1 MSTRSR
7 TIVLS
12 WSLGAALLF
21 MPTASGV
28 TAARP
33 YPAVQSA
40 PGTERI
46 TLQPDAPSHRFPHF
60 WERMFGSGRA
70 ILSLRESYRNDLRQV
85 KAATGFEYVRFHA
98 IFHDEV
104 GLYDEDDAGRARY
117 NFSYVDQIYDGLLAN
132 GVRPFVELSFMP
144 RKLAAQPAFHA
155 FWYKPIVSPPR
166 DWKKWGELVG
176 RFAQHLVDRYGE
188 AEVSRWYFEV
198 WNEPNIDFWVGEPK
212 QSTYFRLYDEA
223 AAAIKRINTS
233 LRVGGPATAQAAWIE
248 PFIAHAVA
256 DHVPLDFVSTH
267 VYGDDEARNVL
278 GRDEQI
284 PRTEMV
290 ARAVRNVHDQVKAS
304 ARPDL
309 PIIWSE
315 YNATYKTDPDTTDL
329 PFMAPWIANTIRQS
343 DGLTEMMAYWTFSD
357 VFEEQGVIREP
368 FYGGYGILAEFGLP
382 KPSFNAFALLH
393 QLGDERLEIGSS
405 SALATRRADGTLV
418 FALWN
423 LQMPE
428 TRHDGAAK
436 TFELD
441 GLGRH
446 RDATIRRVD
455 PGSSVLAK
463 YEALGR
469 PRTPSASE
477 VETLRRSAQMA
488 PAEHRVVNGGRL
500 TVTVPAQGLAVIEL
514 P

>member
-1 MSTRSR
+1 M
-7 TIVLS
+7 
-12 WSLGAALLF
+12 
-21 MPTASGV
+21 
-28 TAARP
+28 
-33 YPAVQSA
+33 
-40 PGTERI
+40 
-46 TLQPDAPSHRFPHF
+46 
-60 WERMFGSGRA
+60 
-70 ILSLRESYRNDLRQV
+70 
-85 KAATGFEYVRFHA
+85 
-98 IFHDEV
+98 
-104 GLYDEDDAGRARY
+104 
-117 NFSYVDQIYDGLLAN
+117 
-132 GVRPFVELSFMP
+132 
-144 RKLAAQPAFHA
+144 
-155 FWYKPIVSPPR
+155 
-166 DWKKWGELVG
+166 GELVG

-223 AAAIKRINTS
+223 AAAIKRVNAS

-463 YEALGR
+463 VPSAGTATHAERERGRDAEALRADGASRAPGR
-469 PRTPSASE
+469 DRGTGDHDRPGPGTCRHRTAVSAPGQSVPVMEVKPARCMPRRVSALLMNVFHTRPVRTFSAITRLMPVSMPMTKSSRHFVSGLKAFTNPYRLQASPAYFVRIVRRTRIDSVGRNGSE
-477 VETLRRSAQMA
+477 
-488 PAEHRVVNGGRL
+488 PAAADG
-500 TVTVPAQGLAVIEL
+500 TTVPSIGPVSGGPPQTA
-514 P
+514 